1 MPHDVD
7 LIILLAVGFGL
18 ALIFGYLAVRLRLP
32 PLIGYLIAGIIIS
45 PNTPGIVADIHLANQ
60 LAELGVMFLMFG
72 VGMHFS
78 LNDLLQVRRIALP
91 GAILQIAVA
100 TLLGI
105 GVSMIWGWSF
115 GSALV
120 FGLSLSCASTVV
132 LLKAL
137 GDRGLLNSVNGKI
150 AVGWLLVEDLVMVLV
165 LVLLPATAALLGGEA
180 LAGGADDNIWLT
192 LGITLLK
199 VVGFIAFMLIIGKR
213 LVPMIM
219 QFVARL
225 GSRELFTLTVVAAAV
240 SIAFGAYKIF
250 GVSMALGAFFAGMV
264 VKESDFS
271 HRAEEETLPLREIFA
286 ILFFVAVGMLF
297 DPRILV
303 EQPVHV
309 LAVVA
314 IIMVGKTIAAMALV
328 LFFRYPINTA
338 LTVGASLAQIGEF
351 SFILATLGVS
361 LKLLSLEGQNLIL
374 AGALISITLNSFVFS
389 AIEPVQRWIRERSH
403 LARLLERS
411 GDPLAMLPDE
421 VSQDYLRD
429 QVVIVGHGEVGRR
442 ITKQLMAE
450 DIKVVI
456 AEENREIVENLREK
470 GIAAVS
476 GMATDPG
483 VLIQAHIQHARLLV
497 LSPMDILDIHKIV
510 DIAKTL
516 NPEIQVLVC
525 AESKEEAEVIR
536 RDQIGEVYFAKEEM
550 AKNMSNHILNQ
561 IQIAH
566 HQAPTKEQTLDTKK
580 RTVQCVFSYST

>member
-7 LIILLAVGFGL
+7 LIVLLAVGFGV
-18 ALIFGYLAVRLRLP
+18 ALFFGYLAARLRLP

-45 PNTPGIVADIHLANQ
+45 PNTPGIEADMHLANQ

-78 LNDLLQVRRIALP
+78 LNDLLLVRRIAVP

-100 TLLGI
+100 TLLGV
-105 GVSMIWGWSF
+105 GVSMLWGWSF
-115 GSALV
+115 GSALI

-137 GDRGLLNSVNGKI
+137 GDRGLLDSVNGKI

-165 LVLLPATAALLGGEA
+165 LVLLPATAVLLGGKAPE
-180 LAGGADDNIWLT
+180 GANGNIWLT
-192 LGITLLK
+192 LGLTLLK
-199 VVGFIAFMLIIGKR
+199 VVGFIAFMLIVGKR
-213 LVPMIM
+213 VVPIIM

-240 SIAFGAYKIF
+240 SIAYGSYAIF

-271 HRAEEETLPLREIFA
+271 HRAEEETLPLREIFS
-286 ILFFVAVGMLF
+286 ILFFVSVGMLF
-297 DPRILV
+297 DPSILV
-303 EQPVHV
+303 ERPLHI
-309 LAVVA
+309 LAVIA

-361 LKLLSLEGQNLIL
+361 LGLLTLEAQNLIL
-374 AGALISITLNSFVFS
+374 AGALFSITLNSFIFS

-421 VSQDYLRD
+421 VDQAYLRD
-429 QVVIVGHGEVGRR
+429 QVVIVGYGGVGRR
-442 ITKQLMAE
+442 ITENLINE
-450 DIKVVI
+450 NIKVVI
-456 AEENREIVENLREK
+456 AEENREIVEKLRNSN
-470 GIAAVS
+470 IAAVS
-476 GMATDPG
+476 GVATEPS
-483 VLIQAHIQHARLLV
+483 VLIQAHIMHARLLV
-497 LSPMDILDIHKIV
+497 ISPMDILDIHRIV
-510 DIAKTL
+510 AIAKQL
-516 NPEIQVLVC
+516 NPQIQVLIC
-525 AESKEEAEVIR
+525 AESKEEAAIIR
-536 RDQIGEVYFAKEEM
+536 DENIGEVFYAKEEM
-550 AKNMSNHILNQ
+550 AKNMSHHIVNQ
-561 IQIAH
+561 IELAH
-566 HQAPTKEQTLDTKK
+566 Q
-580 RTVQCVFSYST
+580 STIH

>member
-18 ALIFGYLAVRLRLP
+18 ALIFGYIAARLRFP

-45 PNTPGIVADIHLANQ
+45 PNTPGIVGDIHLANQ

-78 LNDLLQVRRIALP
+78 LNDLVQVRRIAVP
-91 GAILQIAVA
+91 GAILQITVA
-100 TLLGI
+100 TLLGM
-105 GVSMIWGWSF
+105 GVSMMWDWSF
-115 GSALV
+115 GSALI

-165 LVLLPATAALLGGEA
+165 LVLLPATAVLLGGTPIAGSDPEA
-180 LAGGADDNIWLT
+180 NIWLT
-192 LGITLLK
+192 LVMTLLK
-199 VVGFIAFMLIIGKR
+199 VIGFIAFMLIIGKR
-213 LVPMIM
+213 LVPFIM
-219 QFVARL
+219 HMVARL

-271 HRAEEETLPLREIFA
+271 HRAEEETLPLREIFS
-286 ILFFVAVGMLF
+286 ILFFVSVGMLF
-297 DPRILV
+297 DPLILIQ
-303 EQPVHV
+303 QPLHV
-309 LAVVA
+309 LAVVG
-314 IIMVGKTIAAMALV
+314 IILIGKTSAAMALV

-361 LKLLSLEGQNLIL
+361 LQLLSIEGQNLIL
-374 AGALISITLNSFVFS
+374 AGALISITLNSFIFAAV
-389 AIEPVQRWIRERSH
+389 EPIQQWIRDRSH

-429 QVVIVGHGEVGRR
+429 QVVIVGHGEVGRH
-442 ITKQLMAE
+442 ITQTLMQQG
-450 DIKVVI
+450 IKVVI
-456 AEENREIVENLREK
+456 AEENREIVEDLRAK

-476 GMATDPG
+476 GHATEAG

-497 LSPMDILDIHKIV
+497 LSPMDLLDIHKIV

-516 NPEIQVLVC
+516 NPQIQVLVC
-525 AESKEEAEVIR
+525 AESNEQAERIR
-536 RDQIGEVYFAKEEM
+536 SDHLGEVYFAKTEM

-566 HQAPTKEQTLDTKK
+566 QHTPTH
-580 RTVQCVFSYST
+580 

>member
-7 LIILLAVGFGL
+7 LIILLAVGFGM
-18 ALIFGYLAVRLRLP
+18 ALIFGYIAARLRLP

-45 PNTPGIVADIHLANQ
+45 PNTPGIVGDIHLANQ

-105 GVSMIWGWSF
+105 GVSMYWGWSF
-115 GSALV
+115 GSALI

-137 GDRGLLNSVNGKI
+137 GDRGLLDSVNGKI
-150 AVGWLLVEDLVMVLV
+150 AVGWLLVEDLVMVLA
-165 LVLLPATAALLGGEA
+165 LVLLPATAVLLGGHA
-180 LAGGADDNIWLT
+180 LPGTDTSQSIWLT
-192 LGITLLK
+192 IGITLLK
-199 VVGFIAFMLIIGKR
+199 VTGFIAFMLIIGKR

-240 SIAFGAYKIF
+240 SIAYGSYAVF

-271 HRAEEETLPLREIFA
+271 HRAEEETLPLREIFS
-286 ILFFVAVGMLF
+286 ILFFVSVGMLF
-297 DPRILV
+297 DPSILIEEPLRIL
-303 EQPVHV
+303 
-309 LAVVA
+309 AVIA
-314 IIMVGKTIAAMALV
+314 IIMVGKTLAAIALV

-351 SFILATLGVS
+351 SFILATLG
-361 LKLLSLEGQNLIL
+361 LSLGLLTPDAQNLIL
-374 AGALISITLNSFVFS
+374 AGALFSITLNSFVFS

-411 GDPLAMLPDE
+411 ADPLAMLPDE
-421 VSQDYLRD
+421 VDQAYLRD
-429 QVVIVGHGEVGRR
+429 QVVIIGYGGVGRR
-442 ITKQLMAE
+442 ISENLIQQN
-450 DIKVVI
+450 IKVVI
-456 AEENREIVENLREK
+456 AEENREIVEKLRSQ

-476 GMATDPG
+476 GEATEPN

-497 LSPMDILDIHKIV
+497 ISPMDILDIHRIV
-510 DIAKTL
+510 DISKQL
-516 NPEIQVLVC
+516 NPEIQVLIC
-525 AESKEEAEVIR
+525 AESKEEAAVIR
-536 RDQIGEVYFAKEEM
+536 QENLGEVFYAKEEM
-550 AKNMSNHILNQ
+550 AKNMSHHILNQ
-561 IQIAH
+561 IELAH
-566 HQAPTKEQTLDTKK
+566 QPPAH
-580 RTVQCVFSYST
+580 

>member
-7 LIILLAVGFGL
+7 LIILLAVGFGM
-18 ALIFGYLAVRLRLP
+18 ALIFGYIAARLRLP
-32 PLIGYLIAGIIIS
+32 PLIGYLVAGIIIS
-45 PNTPGIVADIHLANQ
+45 PNTPGVVGDIQLANQ

-78 LNDLLQVRRIALP
+78 LKDLLQVRRIALP

-105 GVSMIWGWSF
+105 AVSMFWGWSF
-115 GSALV
+115 GSALI

-137 GDRGLLNSVNGKI
+137 GDRGLLDSVNGKI
-150 AVGWLLVEDLVMVLV
+150 AVGWLLVEDLVMVLA
-165 LVLLPATAALLGGEA
+165 LVLLPATAVLLGGQA
-180 LAGGADDNIWLT
+180 LPGTDTSQSIWMT
-192 LGITLLK
+192 IGITLLK
-199 VVGFIAFMLIIGKR
+199 VTGFIAFMLIIGKR

-240 SIAFGAYKIF
+240 SIAYGSYAVF

-271 HRAEEETLPLREIFA
+271 HRAEEETLPLREIFS
-286 ILFFVAVGMLF
+286 ILFFVSVGMLF
-297 DPRILV
+297 DPSILV
-303 EQPVHV
+303 EEPLRI

-314 IIMVGKTIAAMALV
+314 IIMVGKTLAAMALV

-351 SFILATLGVS
+351 SFILATLG
-361 LKLLSLEGQNLIL
+361 LSLGLLTPDAQNLIL
-374 AGALISITLNSFVFS
+374 AGALFSITLNSFVFS
-389 AIEPVQRWIRERSH
+389 AIEPVQCWIRERSH
-403 LARLLERS
+403 LARMLERS

-421 VSQDYLRD
+421 VDQAYLRD
-429 QVVIVGHGEVGRR
+429 QVVIIGYGGVGRR
-442 ITKQLMAE
+442 ISENLMQQN
-450 DIKVVI
+450 IKVVI
-456 AEENREIVENLREK
+456 AEENREIVEKLRSQ

-476 GMATDPG
+476 GEATEPN

-497 LSPMDILDIHKIV
+497 ISPMDILDIHRIV
-510 DIAKTL
+510 DISKQL
-516 NPEIQVLVC
+516 NPEIQVLIC
-525 AESKEEAEVIR
+525 AESKEEAVVIR
-536 RDQIGEVYFAKEEM
+536 EENIGEVFYAKEEM
-550 AKNMSNHILNQ
+550 AKNMSHHILSQ
-561 IQIAH
+561 IELAH
-566 HQAPTKEQTLDTKK
+566 QSEAH
-580 RTVQCVFSYST
+580 

>member
-18 ALIFGYLAVRLRLP
+18 ALVFGYLAARARLP

-45 PNTPGIVADIHLANQ
+45 PNTPGVVGDIQLANQ

-78 LNDLLQVRRIALP
+78 LSDLMQVRRIALP

-105 GVSMIWGWSF
+105 GVSMMWGWSF

-150 AVGWLLVEDLVMVLV
+150 AVGWLLVEDLVMVLA
-165 LVLLPATAALLGGEA
+165 LVLLPATAVLLGGVPI
-180 LAGGADDNIWLT
+180 AGSDTDANIWMT
-192 LGITLLK
+192 LALTLLK
-199 VVGFIAFMLIIGKR
+199 VAGFIAFMLIIGKR
-213 LVPMIM
+213 LVPFIM
-219 QFVARL
+219 QIVARL

-240 SIAFGAYKIF
+240 SIAFGAYKVF

-271 HRAEEETLPLREIFA
+271 HRAEEETLPLREIFS
-286 ILFFVAVGMLF
+286 ILFFVSVGMLF
-297 DPRILV
+297 DPRILFD
-303 EQPVHV
+303 QPMHV
-309 LAVVA
+309 LAVVG

-361 LKLLSLEGQNLIL
+361 LQLLSLEGQNLIL
-374 AGALISITLNSFVFS
+374 AGALISITLNSFIFS
-389 AIEPVQRWIRERSH
+389 AIEPVQNWIRERSR

-411 GDPLAMLPDE
+411 GDPLAMLPDD

-442 ITKQLMAE
+442 ITRTLMAQ

-456 AEENREIVENLREK
+456 AEENRDIVESLRAK

-476 GMATDPG
+476 GHAREPS

-516 NPEIQVLVC
+516 NPQIQVLVC

-536 RDQIGEVYFAKEEM
+536 RDGIGEVYFAKEEM
-550 AKNMSNHILNQ
+550 AKNMTNHILNQ

-566 HQAPTKEQTLDTKK
+566 HKEPTH
-580 RTVQCVFSYST
+580 

>member
-1 MPHDVD
+1 M
-7 LIILLAVGFGL
+7 
-18 ALIFGYLAVRLRLP
+18 RLP

-45 PNTPGIVADIHLANQ
+45 PNTPGIEADIHLANQ

-78 LNDLLQVRRIALP
+78 LNDLLLVRRIAVP

-100 TLLGI
+100 TLLGV
-105 GVSMIWGWSF
+105 GVSMLWGWSF

-137 GDRGLLNSVNGKI
+137 GDRGLLDSVNGKI

-165 LVLLPATAALLGGEA
+165 LVLLPATAVLLGGKAPE
-180 LAGGADDNIWLT
+180 GADGNIWLT
-192 LGITLLK
+192 LGLTLLK
-199 VVGFIAFMLIIGKR
+199 VIGFIAFMLIVGKR
-213 LVPMIM
+213 VVPIIM

-240 SIAFGAYKIF
+240 SIAYGSYAIF

-271 HRAEEETLPLREIFA
+271 HRAEEETLPLREIFS
-286 ILFFVAVGMLF
+286 ILFFVSVGMLF
-297 DPRILV
+297 DPHILV
-303 EQPVHV
+303 ERPLHI
-309 LAVVA
+309 LAVIA
-314 IIMVGKTIAAMALV
+314 IIMIGKTLAAMALV

-361 LKLLSLEGQNLIL
+361 LGLLSLEAQNLIL
-374 AGALISITLNSFVFS
+374 AGALFSITLNSFIFS

-421 VSQDYLRD
+421 VDQAYLRD
-429 QVVIVGHGEVGRR
+429 QVVIVGYGGVGRR
-442 ITKQLMAE
+442 ITENLINE
-450 DIKVVI
+450 NIKVVI
-456 AEENREIVENLREK
+456 AEENREIVEKLRQSN
-470 GIAAVS
+470 IAAVS
-476 GMATDPG
+476 GVATEPG
-483 VLIQAHIQHARLLV
+483 VLIQAHIMHARLLV
-497 LSPMDILDIHKIV
+497 ISPMDILDIHRIV
-510 DIAKTL
+510 AIAKQL
-516 NPEIQVLVC
+516 NPQIQVLIC
-525 AESKEEAEVIR
+525 AESKEEAAVIR
-536 RDQIGEVYFAKEEM
+536 DENIGEVFYAKEEM
-550 AKNMSNHILNQ
+550 AKNMSHHILNQ
-561 IQIAH
+561 IELAH
-566 HQAPTKEQTLDTKK
+566 Q
-580 RTVQCVFSYST
+580 STIH

>member
-18 ALIFGYLAVRLRLP
+18 ALAFGYIAARLRLP
-32 PLIGYLIAGIIIS
+32 PLIGYLIAGILIS
-45 PNTPGIVADIHLANQ
+45 PNTPGVVGDIQLANQ

-78 LNDLLQVRRIALP
+78 LNDLMQVRRIALP

-100 TLLGI
+100 TLLGV
-105 GVSMIWGWSF
+105 GVSMLWGWSF

-137 GDRGLLNSVNGKI
+137 GDRGLLESINGKI
-150 AVGWLLVEDLVMVLV
+150 AVGWLLVEDLVMVLA
-165 LVLLPATAALLGGEA
+165 LVLLPATAVLLGGQA
-180 LAGGADDNIWLT
+180 LEGSSDGNIWLT

-199 VVGFIAFMLIIGKR
+199 VAGFIAFMLIVGKR
-213 LVPMIM
+213 LIPMIM
-219 QFVARL
+219 QVVARL

-240 SIAFGAYKIF
+240 SIAFGAYKVF

-271 HRAEEETLPLREIFA
+271 HRAEEETLPLREIFS
-286 ILFFVAVGMLF
+286 ILFFVSVGMLF
-297 DPRILV
+297 DPRIMI
-303 EQPVHV
+303 EQPLHV

-314 IIMVGKTIAAMALV
+314 IIMIGKTIAAMALV

-351 SFILATLGVS
+351 SFILAALGVS
-361 LKLLSLEGQNLIL
+361 LNLLSLEGQNLIL
-374 AGALISITLNSFVFS
+374 AGALISITLNSFIFA
-389 AIEPVQRWIRERSH
+389 AIEPVQKWIRERSN

-442 ITKQLMAE
+442 ITTSLME
-450 DIKVVI
+450 QNIKVVI
-456 AEENREIVENLREK
+456 AEENREIVEKLRVK

-476 GMATDPG
+476 GVATEPG
-483 VLIQAHIQHARLLV
+483 VLVQAHIQHARLLV
-497 LSPMDILDIHKIV
+497 ISPMDILDIHKIV

-536 RDQIGEVYFAKEEM
+536 RDNVGAVYYAKEEM
-550 AKNMSNHILNQ
+550 AKNMSRHILHQ
-561 IQIAH
+561 IQMAH
-566 HQAPTKEQTLDTKK
+566 QNPSHH
-580 RTVQCVFSYST
+580 

>member
-7 LIILLAVGFGL
+7 LIILLAVGFGI
-18 ALIFGYLAVRLRLP
+18 ALIFGYIAARLRLP
-32 PLIGYLIAGIIIS
+32 PLIGYLVAGIIIS
-45 PNTPGIVADIHLANQ
+45 PNTPGIVADIALANQ

-78 LNDLLQVRRIALP
+78 LNDLMQVRRIALP
-91 GAILQIAVA
+91 GAILQITVA
-100 TLLGI
+100 TLLGMA
-105 GVSMIWGWSF
+105 VSHFWGWSF

-137 GDRGLLNSVNGKI
+137 GDKGLLNSVNGKI

-165 LVLLPATAALLGGEA
+165 LVLLPATAVLLGGHA
-180 LAGGADDNIWLT
+180 LEGHGSHENIWLT

-199 VVGFIAFMLIIGKR
+199 VAGFIAFMLIIGKR
-213 LVPMIM
+213 LVPLIM
-219 QFVARL
+219 QYVARL

-240 SIAFGAYKIF
+240 SIAYGSYAVF

-271 HRAEEETLPLREIFA
+271 HRAEEETLPLREIFS
-286 ILFFVAVGMLF
+286 ILFFVSVGMLF
-297 DPRILV
+297 DPRILI
-303 EQPVHV
+303 EQPLHII
-309 LAVVA
+309 AVIA
-314 IIMVGKTIAAMALV
+314 IIMIGKTLAAMALV
-328 LFFRYPINTA
+328 LFFRYPLNTA

-361 LKLLSLEGQNLIL
+361 LGLLSLDGQNLIL
-374 AGALISITLNSFVFS
+374 AGALFSITLNSFLFS
-389 AIEPVQRWIRERSH
+389 AIEPVQNWIRERSH

-429 QVVIVGHGEVGRR
+429 QVVMIGYGEVGRR
-442 ITKQLMAE
+442 VTKTLM
-450 DIKVVI
+450 DDGIKVVI
-456 AEENREIVENLREK
+456 AEENREKVEALREK

-476 GMATDPG
+476 GRATEPG

-497 LSPMDILDIHKIV
+497 ISPMDILDIHKIV
-510 DIAKTL
+510 DTSKLL
-516 NPEIQVLVC
+516 NPKIQVLVC

-536 RDQIGEVYFAKEEM
+536 RENIGDVYYAKEEM
-550 AKNMSNHILNQ
+550 AKNMSNYILNQ

-566 HQAPTKEQTLDTKK
+566 HHEPTH
-580 RTVQCVFSYST
+580 

>member
-7 LIILLAVGFGL
+7 LIILLAVGFGM
-18 ALIFGYLAVRLRLP
+18 ALIFGYIAARLRLP
-32 PLIGYLIAGIIIS
+32 PLIGYLVAGIIIS
-45 PNTPGIVADIHLANQ
+45 PNTPGVVGDIQLANQ

-78 LNDLLQVRRIALP
+78 LKDLLQVRRIALP

-100 TLLGI
+100 TLLGV
-105 GVSMIWGWSF
+105 GVSMYWGWSF
-115 GSALV
+115 GSALI

-137 GDRGLLNSVNGKI
+137 GDRGLLDSVNGKI
-150 AVGWLLVEDLVMVLV
+150 AVGWLLVEDLVMVLA
-165 LVLLPATAALLGGEA
+165 LVLLPATAVLLGGQA
-180 LAGGADDNIWLT
+180 LPGTDSSQSIWIT
-192 LGITLLK
+192 IGITLLK
-199 VVGFIAFMLIIGKR
+199 VTGFIAFMLIIGKR

-240 SIAFGAYKIF
+240 SIAYGSYAVF

-271 HRAEEETLPLREIFA
+271 HRAEEETLPLREIFS
-286 ILFFVAVGMLF
+286 ILFFVSVGMLF
-297 DPRILV
+297 DPSILV
-303 EQPVHV
+303 EAPLKI

-314 IIMVGKTIAAMALV
+314 IIMVGKTLAAMALV

-351 SFILATLGVS
+351 SFILATLG
-361 LKLLSLEGQNLIL
+361 LSLGLLTPDAQNLIL
-374 AGALISITLNSFVFS
+374 AGALFSITLNSFVFS

-421 VSQDYLRD
+421 VDQAYLRD
-429 QVVIVGHGEVGRR
+429 QVVIIGYGGVGRR
-442 ITKQLMAE
+442 ISENLMQQN
-450 DIKVVI
+450 IKVVI
-456 AEENREIVENLREK
+456 AEENREIVEKLRTQ

-476 GMATDPG
+476 GEATEPN

-497 LSPMDILDIHKIV
+497 ISPMDILDIHRIV
-510 DIAKTL
+510 DISKQL
-516 NPEIQVLVC
+516 NPEIQVLIC
-525 AESKEEAEVIR
+525 AESKEEAVVIR
-536 RDQIGEVYFAKEEM
+536 EENIGEVFYAKEEM
-550 AKNMSNHILNQ
+550 AKNMSHHILSQ
-561 IQIAH
+561 IELAH
-566 HQAPTKEQTLDTKK
+566 QSEAH
-580 RTVQCVFSYST
+580 

>member
-1 MPHDVD
+1 MPHDVE
-7 LIILLAVGFGL
+7 LIILLAVGFGF
-18 ALIFGYLAVRLRLP
+18 ALIFGYIAARLRLP

-45 PNTPGIVADIHLANQ
+45 PNTPGVVGDIHLANQ

-78 LNDLLQVRRIALP
+78 LSDLMQVRRIALP
-91 GAILQIAVA
+91 GAVLQIAVA
-100 TLLGI
+100 TLLGMGI
-105 GVSMIWGWSF
+105 SMLWGWSM

-137 GDRGLLNSVNGKI
+137 GDRGLLNSINGKI

-165 LVLLPATAALLGGEA
+165 LVLLPATAVLLGGQPLTESS
-180 LAGGADDNIWLT
+180 ADENIWLT

-199 VVGFIAFMLIIGKR
+199 VAGFIAFMLIIGKR

-219 QFVARL
+219 QVVARL

-240 SIAFGAYKIF
+240 SIAFGAYKVF

-271 HRAEEETLPLREIFA
+271 HRAEEETLPLREIFS
-286 ILFFVAVGMLF
+286 ILFFVSVGMLF
-297 DPRILV
+297 DPRILI
-303 EQPVHV
+303 EQPLHV
-309 LAVVA
+309 LAVVG
-314 IIMVGKTIAAMALV
+314 IIMIGKTIAAMALV

-361 LKLLSLEGQNLIL
+361 LNLLSMEGQNLIL
-374 AGALISITLNSFVFS
+374 AGALISITLNSFIFS
-389 AIEPVQRWIRERSH
+389 AIEPMQRLIRERSN

-411 GDPLAMLPDE
+411 SDPLAMLPDE

-429 QVVIVGHGEVGRR
+429 QVVLIGHGEVGRR
-442 ITKQLMAE
+442 ITRELMNE
-450 DIKVVI
+450 NIKVVI

-476 GMATDPG
+476 GVATEPG

-497 LSPMDILDIHKIV
+497 ISPMDILDIHKIV
-510 DIAKTL
+510 DIAKML
-516 NPEIQVLVC
+516 NPSIQVLVC

-536 RDQIGEVYFAKEEM
+536 RDNIGEVYYAKEEM

-566 HQAPTKEQTLDTKK
+566 HQTPTH
-580 RTVQCVFSYST
+580 

>member
-1 MPHDVD
+1 VPHDVD

-180 LAGGADDNIWLT
+180 LAGSADDNIWLT

-309 LAVVA
+309 LAVIA

-389 AIEPVQRWIRERSH
+389 VIEPVQRWIRERSH

-566 HQAPTKEQTLDTKK
+566 HQAPTH
-580 RTVQCVFSYST
+580 

>member
-18 ALIFGYLAVRLRLP
+18 ALIFGYIAARIRLP
-32 PLIGYLIAGIIIS
+32 PLIGYLVAGIIIS
-45 PNTPGIVADIHLANQ
+45 PNTPGVVGDIHLANQ

-78 LNDLLQVRRIALP
+78 LNDLMQVRRIALP
-91 GAILQIAVA
+91 GAVLQIAVA

-165 LVLLPATAALLGGEA
+165 LVLLPATAVLLGGTPV
-180 LAGGADDNIWLT
+180 AGSSTDANIWMT
-192 LGITLLK
+192 LAITLLK
-199 VVGFIAFMLIIGKR
+199 VAGFIAFMLIIGKR
-213 LVPMIM
+213 LVPFIM
-219 QFVARL
+219 QIVARL

-240 SIAFGAYKIF
+240 SIAFGAYKVF

-271 HRAEEETLPLREIFA
+271 HRAEEETLPLREIFS
-286 ILFFVAVGMLF
+286 ILFFVSVGMLF
-297 DPRILV
+297 DPRILI
-303 EQPVHV
+303 EQPFHV
-309 LAVVA
+309 LAVVG
-314 IIMVGKTIAAMALV
+314 IIMIGKTIAAMALV

-351 SFILATLGVS
+351 SFILATLGLS
-361 LKLLSLEGQNLIL
+361 LNLLSIEGQNLIL

-389 AIEPVQRWIRERSH
+389 AIEPVQNWIRERSH

-411 GDPLAMLPDE
+411 GDPLSMLPDE
-421 VSQDYLRD
+421 VSQEYLRD

-442 ITKQLMAE
+442 ITKTLMAQ

-456 AEENREIVENLREK
+456 AEENREIVESLREK

-476 GMATDPG
+476 GHATEPS

-516 NPEIQVLVC
+516 NPQIQVLVC

-536 RDQIGEVYFAKEEM
+536 RDGIGEVYFAKEEM
-550 AKNMSNHILNQ
+550 AKNMTNHILHQ

-566 HQAPTKEQTLDTKK
+566 QQEPTH
-580 RTVQCVFSYST
+580 

>member
-1 MPHDVD
+1 MPHDVE

-18 ALIFGYLAVRLRLP
+18 ALLFGYIAARLRLP
-32 PLIGYLIAGIIIS
+32 PLIGYLVAGILIS
-45 PNTPGIVADIHLANQ
+45 PNTPGVVGDIHLANQ

-78 LNDLLQVRRIALP
+78 LNDLMQVKRIALP
-91 GAILQIAVA
+91 GAILQITVA

-105 GVSMIWGWSF
+105 GVSMMWGWSF

-137 GDRGLLNSVNGKI
+137 GDRGLLDSVNGKI

-165 LVLLPATAALLGGEA
+165 LVLLPATAVLLGGQA
-180 LAGGADDNIWLT
+180 LAGSAADENIWLT

-199 VVGFIAFMLIIGKR
+199 VTGFIAFMLIVGKR
-213 LVPMIM
+213 LVPWIM
-219 QFVARL
+219 QVVARL

-240 SIAFGAYKIF
+240 SIAFGAYKVF

-271 HRAEEETLPLREIFA
+271 HRAEEETLPLREIFS
-286 ILFFVAVGMLF
+286 ILFFVSVGMLF
-297 DPRILV
+297 DPRILL
-303 EQPVHV
+303 EEPLHV
-309 LAVVA
+309 LAVVG
-314 IIMVGKTIAAMALV
+314 IIMIGKTIAAMALV

-361 LKLLSLEGQNLIL
+361 LQLLSLEGQNLIL
-374 AGALISITLNSFVFS
+374 AGALISITLNTFLFS

-429 QVVIVGHGEVGRR
+429 QVVIIGHGEVGRR
-442 ITKQLMAE
+442 ITKNLMAE
-450 DIKVVI
+450 NIKVVI

-476 GMATDPG
+476 GVATEPG

-497 LSPMDILDIHKIV
+497 ISPMDIIDIHKIV
-510 DIAKTL
+510 DIATAL
-516 NPEIQVLVC
+516 NPQIQVLIC
-525 AESKEEAEVIR
+525 AESKEEAEVVR
-536 RDQIGEVYFAKEEM
+536 RDNIGEVYFAKEEM

-561 IQIAH
+561 IEIAH
-566 HQAPTKEQTLDTKK
+566 HQPP
-580 RTVQCVFSYST
+580 SH

>member
-7 LIILLAVGFGL
+7 LIILLAVGFGM
-18 ALIFGYLAVRLRLP
+18 ALIFGYIAARLRLP

-45 PNTPGIVADIHLANQ
+45 PNTPGIVGDIHLANQ

-105 GVSMIWGWSF
+105 GVSMYWGWSF
-115 GSALV
+115 GSALI

-137 GDRGLLNSVNGKI
+137 GDRGLLDSVNGKI
-150 AVGWLLVEDLVMVLV
+150 AVGWLLVEDLVMVLA
-165 LVLLPATAALLGGEA
+165 LVLLPATAVLMGGHALPGT
-180 LAGGADDNIWLT
+180 DTSQSIWLT
-192 LGITLLK
+192 IGITLLK
-199 VVGFIAFMLIIGKR
+199 VTGFIAFMLIIGKR

-240 SIAFGAYKIF
+240 SIAYGSYAVF

-271 HRAEEETLPLREIFA
+271 HRAEEETLPLREIFS
-286 ILFFVAVGMLF
+286 ILFFVSVGMLF
-297 DPRILV
+297 DPSILIEEPLRIL
-303 EQPVHV
+303 
-309 LAVVA
+309 AVIA
-314 IIMVGKTIAAMALV
+314 IIMVGKTLAAIALV

-351 SFILATLGVS
+351 SFILATLG
-361 LKLLSLEGQNLIL
+361 LSLGLLTPDAQNLIL
-374 AGALISITLNSFVFS
+374 AGALFSITLNSFVFS

-411 GDPLAMLPDE
+411 ADPLAMLPDE
-421 VSQDYLRD
+421 VDQAYLRD
-429 QVVIVGHGEVGRR
+429 QVVIIGYGGVGRR
-442 ITKQLMAE
+442 ISENLIQQN
-450 DIKVVI
+450 IKVVI
-456 AEENREIVENLREK
+456 AEENREIVEKLRSQ

-476 GMATDPG
+476 GEATEPN

-497 LSPMDILDIHKIV
+497 ISPMDILDIHRIV
-510 DIAKTL
+510 DISKQL
-516 NPEIQVLVC
+516 NPEIQVLIC
-525 AESKEEAEVIR
+525 AESKEEAAVIR
-536 RDQIGEVYFAKEEM
+536 QENLGEVFYAKEEM
-550 AKNMSNHILNQ
+550 AKNMSHHILNQ
-561 IQIAH
+561 IELAH
-566 HQAPTKEQTLDTKK
+566 QYPAH
-580 RTVQCVFSYST
+580 

>member
-7 LIILLAVGFGL
+7 LIILLAVGFGI
-18 ALIFGYLAVRLRLP
+18 ALIFGYIAARLRLP
-32 PLIGYLIAGIIIS
+32 PLIGYLVAGIIIS

-105 GVSMIWGWSF
+105 GVSMFWGWSF
-115 GSALV
+115 GSALI

-137 GDRGLLNSVNGKI
+137 GDRGLLDSVNGKI

-165 LVLLPATAALLGGEA
+165 LVLLPATAVLLGGHP
-180 LAGGADDNIWLT
+180 LAGADPSQNIWITIGL
-192 LGITLLK
+192 TLLK
-199 VVGFIAFMLIIGKR
+199 VTGFIAFMLIIGKR
-213 LVPMIM
+213 LIPMIM
-219 QFVARL
+219 QRVARL
-225 GSRELFTLTVVAAAV
+225 GSRELFTLTVVASAV
-240 SIAFGAYKIF
+240 SVAYGSYAVF

-271 HRAEEETLPLREIFA
+271 HRAEEETLSLREIFA
-286 ILFFVAVGMLF
+286 ILFFVSVGMLF
-297 DPRILV
+297 DPKILI
-303 EQPVHV
+303 EQPLHI

-314 IIMVGKTIAAMALV
+314 IIMIGKTLAAMALV

-351 SFILATLGVS
+351 SFILATLG
-361 LKLLSLEGQNLIL
+361 LSLGLLTLDAQNLIL
-374 AGALISITLNSFVFS
+374 AGALFSITLNSFVFS
-389 AIEPVQRWIRERSH
+389 AIEPAQRWIRERSH

-421 VSQDYLRD
+421 VDQAYLHD
-429 QVVIVGHGEVGRR
+429 QVVIIGYGGVGRR
-442 ITKQLMAE
+442 ISENLMQQN
-450 DIKVVI
+450 IKVVI
-456 AEENREIVENLREK
+456 AEENREIVEKLRAQ
-470 GIAAVS
+470 GMAAVS
-476 GMATDPG
+476 GEATEPY

-497 LSPMDILDIHKIV
+497 ISPMDILDIHRIV
-510 DIAKTL
+510 DIAKQL
-516 NPEIQVLVC
+516 NPEIQVLIC
-525 AESKEEAEVIR
+525 AESKEEAAVIR
-536 RDQIGEVYFAKEEM
+536 DENIGEVFYAKEEM
-550 AKNMSNHILNQ
+550 AKNMSHHILNQ
-561 IQIAH
+561 IELAH
-566 HQAPTKEQTLDTKK
+566 QSTLH
-580 RTVQCVFSYST
+580 

>member
-7 LIILLAVGFGL
+7 LIVLLAVGFGV
-18 ALIFGYLAVRLRLP
+18 ALFFGYIAARLRLP

-45 PNTPGIVADIHLANQ
+45 PNTPGIEADIHLANQ

-78 LNDLLQVRRIALP
+78 LNDLLLVRRIAVP

-100 TLLGI
+100 TLLGV
-105 GVSMIWGWSF
+105 GVSMLWGWSF

-137 GDRGLLNSVNGKI
+137 GDRGLLDSVNGKI

-165 LVLLPATAALLGGEA
+165 LVLLPATAVLLGGKA
-180 LAGGADDNIWLT
+180 PQGADGNIWLT
-192 LGITLLK
+192 LGLTLLK
-199 VVGFIAFMLIIGKR
+199 VVGFIAFMLIVGKR
-213 LVPMIM
+213 VVPIIM

-240 SIAFGAYKIF
+240 SIAYGSYAIF

-271 HRAEEETLPLREIFA
+271 HRAEEETLPLREIFS
-286 ILFFVAVGMLF
+286 ILFFVSVGMLF
-297 DPRILV
+297 DPHILV
-303 EQPVHV
+303 ERPLHI
-309 LAVVA
+309 LAVIA
-314 IIMVGKTIAAMALV
+314 IIMVGKTVAAMALV
-328 LFFRYPINTA
+328 LFFRYPLNTA

-361 LKLLSLEGQNLIL
+361 LGLLTLEAQNLIL
-374 AGALISITLNSFVFS
+374 AGALFSITLNSFIFS

-421 VSQDYLRD
+421 VDQAYLRD
-429 QVVIVGHGEVGRR
+429 QVVIVGYGGVGRR
-442 ITKQLMAE
+442 ITENLINE
-450 DIKVVI
+450 NIKVVI
-456 AEENREIVENLREK
+456 AEENREIVEKLRQSN
-470 GIAAVS
+470 IAAVS
-476 GMATDPG
+476 GVATEPG
-483 VLIQAHIQHARLLV
+483 VLIQAHIMHARLLV
-497 LSPMDILDIHKIV
+497 ISPMDILDIHRIV
-510 DIAKTL
+510 AIAKQL
-516 NPEIQVLVC
+516 NPQIQVLIC
-525 AESKEEAEVIR
+525 AESKEEAAVIR
-536 RDQIGEVYFAKEEM
+536 DENIGEVFYAKEEM
-550 AKNMSNHILNQ
+550 AKNMSHHILNQ
-561 IQIAH
+561 IELAH
-566 HQAPTKEQTLDTKK
+566 Q
-580 RTVQCVFSYST
+580 STIH

>member
-1 MPHDVD
+1 MPHDVE

-18 ALIFGYLAVRLRLP
+18 ALAFGYIAARLRLP
-32 PLIGYLIAGIIIS
+32 PLIGYLIAGILIS
-45 PNTPGIVADIHLANQ
+45 PNTPGVVGDIQLANQ

-78 LNDLLQVRRIALP
+78 LNDLMQVRRIALP

-100 TLLGI
+100 TLLGV
-105 GVSMIWGWSF
+105 GVSMLWGWSF

-137 GDRGLLNSVNGKI
+137 GDRGLLESINGKI
-150 AVGWLLVEDLVMVLV
+150 AVGWLLVEDLVMVLA
-165 LVLLPATAALLGGEA
+165 LVLLPATAVLLGGQA
-180 LAGGADDNIWLT
+180 LEGSSDGNIWLT

-199 VVGFIAFMLIIGKR
+199 VAGFIAFMLIVGKR
-213 LVPMIM
+213 LIPMIM
-219 QFVARL
+219 QVVARL

-240 SIAFGAYKIF
+240 SIAFGAYKVF

-271 HRAEEETLPLREIFA
+271 HRAEEETLPLREIFS
-286 ILFFVAVGMLF
+286 ILFFVSVGMLF
-297 DPRILV
+297 DPRIMI
-303 EQPVHV
+303 EQPLHV

-314 IIMVGKTIAAMALV
+314 IIMIGKTIAAMALV

-351 SFILATLGVS
+351 SFILAALGVS
-361 LKLLSLEGQNLIL
+361 LNLLSLEGQNLIL
-374 AGALISITLNSFVFS
+374 AGALISITLNSFIFA
-389 AIEPVQRWIRERSH
+389 AIEPVQKWIRERSN

-442 ITKQLMAE
+442 ITTSLME
-450 DIKVVI
+450 QNIKVVI
-456 AEENREIVENLREK
+456 AEENREIVEKLRAK

-476 GMATDPG
+476 GVATEPG

-497 LSPMDILDIHKIV
+497 ISPMDILDIHKIV

-536 RDQIGEVYFAKEEM
+536 RDNVGAVYYAKEEM
-550 AKNMSNHILNQ
+550 AKNMSRHILHQ

-566 HQAPTKEQTLDTKK
+566 QNPSHH
-580 RTVQCVFSYST
+580 

>member
-1 MPHDVD
+1 MPHDVE

-18 ALIFGYLAVRLRLP
+18 ALFFGYLAARLRLP
-32 PLIGYLIAGIIIS
+32 PLVGYLIAGIIIS
-45 PNTPGIVADIHLANQ
+45 PNTPGMVGDIHLANQ

-78 LNDLLQVRRIALP
+78 LNDLMQVKRIALP

-105 GVSMIWGWSF
+105 GISMLWGWDF
-115 GSALV
+115 GAALV

-137 GDRGLLNSVNGKI
+137 GDRGLLESVNGKI
-150 AVGWLLVEDLVMVLV
+150 AVGWLLVEDLVMVLA
-165 LVLLPATAALLGGEA
+165 LVLLPATVVLLGGQA
-180 LAGGADDNIWLT
+180 LEGAHDENIWLT

-199 VVGFIAFMLIIGKR
+199 VAGFIAFMLIIGKR
-213 LVPMIM
+213 VVPFIM
-219 QFVARL
+219 QVVARL
-225 GSRELFTLTVVAAAV
+225 GSRELFTLTVVAAAI
-240 SIAFGAYKIF
+240 SIAFGAYKVF

-297 DPRILV
+297 DPRILL
-303 EQPVHV
+303 EQPLHV
-309 LAVVA
+309 LSVVA
-314 IIMVGKTIAAMALV
+314 IIMIGKTLAAMALV

-351 SFILATLGVS
+351 SFILAALGVS
-361 LKLLSLEGQNLIL
+361 LGLLSLEGQNLIL
-374 AGALISITLNSFVFS
+374 AGALISITLNSFLFS

-429 QVVIVGHGEVGRR
+429 QVVIIGHGEVGRR
-442 ITKQLMAE
+442 ITRALM
-450 DIKVVI
+450 DKNIKVVI

-476 GMATDPG
+476 GIATEAS

-497 LSPMDILDIHKIV
+497 VSPMDILDIHKIV
-510 DIAKTL
+510 DIATTL
-516 NPEIQVLVC
+516 NPEIQILLC

-536 RDQIGEVYFAKEEM
+536 RDNIGAVYYAKEEM
-550 AKNMSNHILNQ
+550 AKNMSLHILHQ
-561 IQIAH
+561 IEIAH
-566 HQAPTKEQTLDTKK
+566 QQEHP
-580 RTVQCVFSYST
+580 SH

>member
-1 MPHDVD
+1 MPHDVE
-7 LIILLAVGFGL
+7 LIILLAVGFSL
-18 ALIFGYLAVRLRLP
+18 ALVFGYIAARLRLP
-32 PLIGYLIAGIIIS
+32 PLMGYLIAGVIIS

-78 LNDLLQVRRIALP
+78 LNDLMQVRRIALP
-91 GAILQIAVA
+91 GAVLQIAVA
-100 TLLGI
+100 TLLGV
-105 GVSMIWGWSF
+105 GVSMMWGWSF
-115 GSALV
+115 GSALI

-137 GDRGLLNSVNGKI
+137 GDRGLLDSVNGKI
-150 AVGWLLVEDLVMVLV
+150 AVGWLLVEDLVMVLA
-165 LVLLPATAALLGGEA
+165 LVLLPATAVLLGGQAIDNASDE
-180 LAGGADDNIWLT
+180 NIWLT
-192 LGITLLK
+192 LGLTLLK
-199 VVGFIAFMLIIGKR
+199 VSGFIAFMLIVGKR
-213 LVPMIM
+213 LVPFIM
-219 QFVARL
+219 QIVARL

-271 HRAEEETLPLREIFA
+271 HRAEEETLPLREIFS

-297 DPRILV
+297 DPLILI
-303 EQPVHV
+303 EEPLHV
-309 LAVVA
+309 LAVVG

-328 LFFRYPINTA
+328 LFFRYPLNTA

-361 LKLLSLEGQNLIL
+361 LQLLSLEGQNLIL

-389 AIEPVQRWIRERSH
+389 AIEPVQNWIRERSY

-411 GDPLAMLPDE
+411 NDPLAMLPDE

-442 ITKQLMAE
+442 ITKNLMAE
-450 DIKVVI
+450 NIRVVI
-456 AEENREIVENLREK
+456 AEENREIVEDLREK

-476 GMATDPG
+476 GVATDAG

-525 AESKEEAEVIR
+525 AESKAEAEVIR
-536 RDQIGEVYFAKEEM
+536 KDNIGEVYFAKEEM
-550 AKNMSNHILNQ
+550 AKNMSNYILNQ
-561 IQIAH
+561 IEIAH
-566 HQAPTKEQTLDTKK
+566 HQPPTH
-580 RTVQCVFSYST
+580 

>member
-18 ALIFGYLAVRLRLP
+18 ALIFGYITARLRFP

-45 PNTPGIVADIHLANQ
+45 PNTPGIVGDIHLANQ

-78 LNDLLQVRRIALP
+78 LNDLVQVRRIAVP
-91 GAILQIAVA
+91 GAILQITVA
-100 TLLGI
+100 TLLGM
-105 GVSMIWGWSF
+105 GVSMMWDWSF
-115 GSALV
+115 GSALI

-165 LVLLPATAALLGGEA
+165 LVLLPATAVLLGGTPIAGSDPEA
-180 LAGGADDNIWLT
+180 NIWLT
-192 LGITLLK
+192 LVMTLLK
-199 VVGFIAFMLIIGKR
+199 VIGFIAFMLIIGKR
-213 LVPMIM
+213 LVPFIM
-219 QFVARL
+219 HMVARL

-271 HRAEEETLPLREIFA
+271 HRAEEETLPLREIFS
-286 ILFFVAVGMLF
+286 ILFFVSVGMLF
-297 DPRILV
+297 DPLILIQ
-303 EQPVHV
+303 QPLHV
-309 LAVVA
+309 LAVVG
-314 IIMVGKTIAAMALV
+314 IILIGKTIAAMALV

-361 LKLLSLEGQNLIL
+361 LQLLSIEGQNLIL
-374 AGALISITLNSFVFS
+374 AGALISITLNSFIFAAV
-389 AIEPVQRWIRERSH
+389 EPIQQWIRDRSH

-429 QVVIVGHGEVGRR
+429 QVVIVGHGEVGRH
-442 ITKQLMAE
+442 ITQTLMQQG
-450 DIKVVI
+450 IKVVI
-456 AEENREIVENLREK
+456 AEENREIVEDLRAK

-476 GMATDPG
+476 GHATEAG

-497 LSPMDILDIHKIV
+497 LSPMDLLDIHKIV

-516 NPEIQVLVC
+516 NPQIQVLVC
-525 AESKEEAEVIR
+525 AESNEQAERIR
-536 RDQIGEVYFAKEEM
+536 SDHLGEVYFAKTEM

-566 HQAPTKEQTLDTKK
+566 QHTPTHANTLI
-580 RTVQCVFSYST
+580 

>member
-1 MPHDVD
+1 MPHDVN
-7 LIILLAVGFGL
+7 LIILLAVGFGM
-18 ALIFGYLAVRLRLP
+18 ALIFGYIAARLRLP

-45 PNTPGIVADIHLANQ
+45 PNTPGVVGDIQLANQ

-78 LNDLLQVRRIALP
+78 LSDLLQVRRIALP

-100 TLLGI
+100 TLLGMV
-105 GVSMIWGWSF
+105 VSMFWGWSF
-115 GSALV
+115 GSALI

-137 GDRGLLNSVNGKI
+137 GDRGLLDSVNGKI
-150 AVGWLLVEDLVMVLV
+150 AVGWLLVEDLVMVLA
-165 LVLLPATAALLGGEA
+165 LVLLPATAVLLGGHA
-180 LAGGADDNIWLT
+180 LPGTDTSQSIWMTIGL
-192 LGITLLK
+192 TLLK
-199 VVGFIAFMLIIGKR
+199 VTGFIAFMLIIGKR

-240 SIAFGAYKIF
+240 SIAYGSYAVFD
-250 GVSMALGAFFAGMV
+250 VSMALGAFFAGMV

-286 ILFFVAVGMLF
+286 ILFFVSVGMLF

-303 EQPVHV
+303 EEPLHI

-314 IIMVGKTIAAMALV
+314 IIMVGKTLAAMALV

-351 SFILATLGVS
+351 SFILATLG
-361 LKLLSLEGQNLIL
+361 LALGLLTPEAQNLIL
-374 AGALISITLNSFVFS
+374 AGALFSITLNSFIFS

-421 VSQDYLRD
+421 VDQEYLRD
-429 QVVIVGHGEVGRR
+429 QVVIIGYGGVGRR
-442 ITKQLMAE
+442 ISENLME
-450 DIKVVI
+450 QNIKVVI
-456 AEENREIVENLREK
+456 AEENREIVEKLRTQ

-476 GMATDPG
+476 GEATEPN

-497 LSPMDILDIHKIV
+497 ISPMDILDIHRIV
-510 DIAKTL
+510 DISKQL
-516 NPEIQVLVC
+516 NPEIQVLIC
-525 AESKEEAEVIR
+525 AESKEEAAVIR
-536 RDQIGEVYFAKEEM
+536 EENIGEVFYAKEEM
-550 AKNMSNHILNQ
+550 AKNMSHHILNQ
-561 IQIAH
+561 IELAH
-566 HQAPTKEQTLDTKK
+566 QSPAH
-580 RTVQCVFSYST
+580 

>member
-1 MPHDVD
+1 MPHDVN
-7 LIILLAVGFGL
+7 LIILLAVGFGM
-18 ALIFGYLAVRLRLP
+18 ALIFGYIAARLRLP

-45 PNTPGIVADIHLANQ
+45 PNTPGVVGDIQLANQ

-78 LNDLLQVRRIALP
+78 LSDLLQVRRIALP

-100 TLLGI
+100 TLLGMA
-105 GVSMIWGWSF
+105 VSMFWGWSF

-137 GDRGLLNSVNGKI
+137 GDRGLLDSVNGKI
-150 AVGWLLVEDLVMVLV
+150 AVGWLLVEDLVMVLA
-165 LVLLPATAALLGGEA
+165 LVLLPATAVLLGGHA
-180 LAGGADDNIWLT
+180 LPGTDTSQSIWITIGL
-192 LGITLLK
+192 TLLK
-199 VVGFIAFMLIIGKR
+199 VTGFIAFMLIIGKR

-240 SIAFGAYKIF
+240 SIAYGSYAVF

-286 ILFFVAVGMLF
+286 ILFFVSVGMLF

-303 EQPVHV
+303 EEPLHI

-314 IIMVGKTIAAMALV
+314 IIMVGKTLAAMALV

-351 SFILATLGVS
+351 SFILATLG
-361 LKLLSLEGQNLIL
+361 LALGLLTPEAQNLIL
-374 AGALISITLNSFVFS
+374 AGALFSITLNSFIFS

-421 VSQDYLRD
+421 VDQEYLRD
-429 QVVIVGHGEVGRR
+429 QVVIIGYGGVGRR
-442 ITKQLMAE
+442 ISENLME
-450 DIKVVI
+450 QNIKVVI
-456 AEENREIVENLREK
+456 AEENREIVEKLRTQ

-476 GMATDPG
+476 GEATEPN

-497 LSPMDILDIHKIV
+497 ISPMDILDIHRIV
-510 DIAKTL
+510 DISKQL
-516 NPEIQVLVC
+516 NPEIQVLIC
-525 AESKEEAEVIR
+525 AESKEEAAVIR
-536 RDQIGEVYFAKEEM
+536 EENIGEVFYAKEEM
-550 AKNMSNHILNQ
+550 AKNMSHHILNQ
-561 IQIAH
+561 IELAH
-566 HQAPTKEQTLDTKK
+566 QSPVH
-580 RTVQCVFSYST
+580 

>member
-1 MPHDVD
+1 MPHDVE
-7 LIILLAVGFGL
+7 LIILLAVGFSL
-18 ALIFGYLAVRLRLP
+18 ALVFGYIAARLRLP
-32 PLIGYLIAGIIIS
+32 PLMGYLIAGVIIS

-78 LNDLLQVRRIALP
+78 LNDLMQVRRIALP
-91 GAILQIAVA
+91 GAVLQIAVA
-100 TLLGI
+100 TLLGV
-105 GVSMIWGWSF
+105 GVSMMWGWSF
-115 GSALV
+115 GSALI

-137 GDRGLLNSVNGKI
+137 GDRGLLDSVNGKI
-150 AVGWLLVEDLVMVLV
+150 AVGWLLVEDLVMVLA
-165 LVLLPATAALLGGEA
+165 LVLLPATAVLLGGQA
-180 LAGGADDNIWLT
+180 LESTNDENIWLT
-192 LGITLLK
+192 LGLTLLK
-199 VVGFIAFMLIIGKR
+199 VSGFIAFMLIVGKR
-213 LVPMIM
+213 LVPFIM
-219 QFVARL
+219 QIVARL

-271 HRAEEETLPLREIFA
+271 HRAEEETLPLREIFS

-297 DPRILV
+297 DPRILI
-303 EQPVHV
+303 EEPLHV
-309 LAVVA
+309 LAVVG

-328 LFFRYPINTA
+328 LFFRYPLNTA

-361 LKLLSLEGQNLIL
+361 LQLLSLDGQNLIL

-389 AIEPVQRWIRERSH
+389 AIEPVQNWIRERSY

-411 GDPLAMLPDE
+411 SDPLAMLPDE

-442 ITKQLMAE
+442 ITQNLMAE
-450 DIKVVI
+450 NIKVVI
-456 AEENREIVENLREK
+456 AEENREIVEDLREK

-476 GMATDPG
+476 GIATEAG

-525 AESKEEAEVIR
+525 AESKAEAEAIR
-536 RDQIGEVYFAKEEM
+536 KDNIGEVYFAKEEM
-550 AKNMSNHILNQ
+550 AKNMSNYILNQ
-561 IQIAH
+561 IEIAH
-566 HQAPTKEQTLDTKK
+566 HQPPTH
-580 RTVQCVFSYST
+580 

>member
-7 LIILLAVGFGL
+7 LIILLAVGFGM
-18 ALIFGYLAVRLRLP
+18 ALIFGYIAARLRLP

-45 PNTPGIVADIHLANQ
+45 PNTPGIVGDIHLANQ

-105 GVSMIWGWSF
+105 GVSMYWGWSF
-115 GSALV
+115 GSALI

-137 GDRGLLNSVNGKI
+137 GDRGLLDSVNGKI
-150 AVGWLLVEDLVMVLV
+150 AVGWLLVEDLVMVLA
-165 LVLLPATAALLGGEA
+165 LVLLPATAVLMGGHALPGT
-180 LAGGADDNIWLT
+180 DTSQSIWLT
-192 LGITLLK
+192 IGITLLK
-199 VVGFIAFMLIIGKR
+199 VTGFIAFMLIIGKR

-240 SIAFGAYKIF
+240 SIAYGSYAVF

-271 HRAEEETLPLREIFA
+271 HRAEEETLPLREIFS
-286 ILFFVAVGMLF
+286 ILFFVSVGMLF
-297 DPRILV
+297 DPSILIEEPLRIL
-303 EQPVHV
+303 
-309 LAVVA
+309 AVIA
-314 IIMVGKTIAAMALV
+314 IIMVGKTLAAIALV

-351 SFILATLGVS
+351 SFILATLG
-361 LKLLSLEGQNLIL
+361 LSLGLLTPDAQNLIL
-374 AGALISITLNSFVFS
+374 AGALFSITLNSFVFS

-411 GDPLAMLPDE
+411 ADPLAMLPDE
-421 VSQDYLRD
+421 VDQAYLRD
-429 QVVIVGHGEVGRR
+429 QVVIIGYGGVGRR
-442 ITKQLMAE
+442 ISENLIQQN
-450 DIKVVI
+450 IKVVI
-456 AEENREIVENLREK
+456 AEENREIVEKLRSQ

-476 GMATDPG
+476 GEATEPN

-497 LSPMDILDIHKIV
+497 ISPMDILDIHRIV
-510 DIAKTL
+510 DISKQL
-516 NPEIQVLVC
+516 NPEIQVLIC
-525 AESKEEAEVIR
+525 AESKEEAAVIR
-536 RDQIGEVYFAKEEM
+536 EEQLGEVFYAKEEM
-550 AKNMSNHILNQ
+550 AKNMSHHILNQ
-561 IQIAH
+561 IELAH
-566 HQAPTKEQTLDTKK
+566 QPPAH
-580 RTVQCVFSYST
+580 

>member
-1 MPHDVD
+1 VPHDVD

-18 ALIFGYLAVRLRLP
+18 ALIFGYIAARIRLP
-32 PLIGYLIAGIIIS
+32 PLIGYLVAGIIIS
-45 PNTPGIVADIHLANQ
+45 PNTPGVVGDIHLANQ

-78 LNDLLQVRRIALP
+78 LNDLMQVRRIALP
-91 GAILQIAVA
+91 GAVLQIAVA

-165 LVLLPATAALLGGEA
+165 LVLLPATAVLLGGTPV
-180 LAGGADDNIWLT
+180 AGSSTDANIWMT
-192 LGITLLK
+192 LAITLLK
-199 VVGFIAFMLIIGKR
+199 VAGFIAFMLIIGKR
-213 LVPMIM
+213 LVPFIM
-219 QFVARL
+219 QIVARL

-240 SIAFGAYKIF
+240 SIAFGAYKVF

-271 HRAEEETLPLREIFA
+271 HRAEEETLPLREIFS
-286 ILFFVAVGMLF
+286 ILFFVSVGMLF
-297 DPRILV
+297 DPRILI
-303 EQPVHV
+303 EQPFHV
-309 LAVVA
+309 LAVVG
-314 IIMVGKTIAAMALV
+314 IIMIGKTIAAMALV

-351 SFILATLGVS
+351 SFILATLGLS
-361 LKLLSLEGQNLIL
+361 LNLLSIEGQNLIL

-389 AIEPVQRWIRERSH
+389 AIEPVQNWIRERSH

-411 GDPLAMLPDE
+411 GDPLSMLPDE
-421 VSQDYLRD
+421 VSQEYLRD

-442 ITKQLMAE
+442 ITKTLMAQ

-456 AEENREIVENLREK
+456 AEENREIVESLREK

-476 GMATDPG
+476 GHATEPS

-516 NPEIQVLVC
+516 NPQIQVLVC

-536 RDQIGEVYFAKEEM
+536 RDGIGEVYFAKEEM
-550 AKNMSNHILNQ
+550 AKNMTNHILHQ

-566 HQAPTKEQTLDTKK
+566 QQEPTH
-580 RTVQCVFSYST
+580 

>member
-1 MPHDVD
+1 MPHNVD
-7 LIILLAVGFGL
+7 LIILLAFGFGL
-18 ALIFGYLAVRLRLP
+18 ALIFGYLAARLRLP
-32 PLIGYLIAGIIIS
+32 PLIGYLVAGIIIS
-45 PNTPGIVADIHLANQ
+45 PNTPGIVADIQLANQ

-105 GVSMIWGWSF
+105 GVSMLWGWSF

-165 LVLLPATAALLGGEA
+165 LVLLPATAVLLGGEPMTA
-180 LAGGADDNIWLT
+180 HAESGNIWLT
-192 LGITLLK
+192 LGLTLLK
-199 VVGFIAFMLIIGKR
+199 VAGFIAFMLIVGKR
-213 LVPMIM
+213 LVPLIM

-240 SIAFGAYKIF
+240 SIAFGAYKVF

-271 HRAEEETLPLREIFA
+271 HRAEEETLPLREIFS
-286 ILFFVAVGMLF
+286 ILFFVSVGMLF
-297 DPRILV
+297 DPSILW
-303 EQPVHV
+303 EQPEHV
-309 LAVVA
+309 LAVVG

-374 AGALISITLNSFVFS
+374 AGALISITLNSFIFS
-389 AIEPVQRWIRERSH
+389 AIEPIQNWIRERSS

-442 ITKQLMAE
+442 ITKTLMAE
-450 DIKVVI
+450 EIKVVI

-476 GMATDPG
+476 GVATEPG

-497 LSPMDILDIHKIV
+497 LSPMDIIDIHKIV

-516 NPEIQVLVC
+516 NPQIQVLIC
-525 AESKEEAEVIR
+525 AESKQEAEVIR
-536 RDQIGEVYFAKEEM
+536 KENIGEVYLAKEEM

-561 IQIAH
+561 IEIAH
-566 HQAPTKEQTLDTKK
+566 HQAP
-580 RTVQCVFSYST
+580 SH

>member
-1 MPHDVD
+1 MPHDVE
-7 LIILLAVGFGL
+7 LIILLAVGFGV
-18 ALIFGYLAVRLRLP
+18 ALIFGYIAARLRLP

-45 PNTPGIVADIHLANQ
+45 PNTPGVVGDLHLANQ

-78 LNDLLQVRRIALP
+78 LKDLMQVRRIALP
-91 GAILQIAVA
+91 GAILQISVA

-105 GVSMIWGWSF
+105 GISMLWGWSF

-165 LVLLPATAALLGGEA
+165 LVLLPAMAVLLGGQS
-180 LAGGADDNIWLT
+180 LSSDAGNENIWLT

-199 VVGFIAFMLIIGKR
+199 VAGFIAFMLIIGKR

-219 QFVARL
+219 QVVARL

-271 HRAEEETLPLREIFA
+271 QRAEAETLPLREIFS
-286 ILFFVAVGMLF
+286 ILFFVSVGMLF
-297 DPRILV
+297 DPRILI
-303 EQPVHV
+303 EQPIHV
-309 LAVVA
+309 LGTVA
-314 IIMVGKTIAAMALV
+314 IIMIGKTIAAMALV

-361 LKLLSLEGQNLIL
+361 LQLLSLEGQNLIL
-374 AGALISITLNSFVFS
+374 AGALISITLNSFIFS
-389 AIEPVQRWIRERSH
+389 AVEPIQNWIRNRSH

-411 GDPLAMLPDE
+411 GDPLAMLPDA

-442 ITKQLMAE
+442 ITKTLME
-450 DIKVVI
+450 KDIKVVI

-470 GIAAVS
+470 DIAAVC
-476 GMATDPG
+476 GLATEPS
-483 VLIQAHIQHARLLV
+483 VQRWIRKFEQHL
-497 LSPMDILDIHKIV
+497 
-510 DIAKTL
+510 
-516 NPEIQVLVC
+516 
-525 AESKEEAEVIR
+525 
-536 RDQIGEVYFAKEEM
+536 
-550 AKNMSNHILNQ
+550 
-561 IQIAH
+561 
-566 HQAPTKEQTLDTKK
+566 
-580 RTVQCVFSYST
+580 

>member
-1 MPHDVD
+1 MPHDVE
-7 LIILLAVGFGL
+7 LIILLAVGFGF
-18 ALIFGYLAVRLRLP
+18 ALIFGYIAARLRLP

-45 PNTPGIVADIHLANQ
+45 PNTPGVVGDIHLANQ

-78 LNDLLQVRRIALP
+78 LNDLMQVRRIALP

-100 TLLGI
+100 TLLGMGI
-105 GVSMIWGWSF
+105 SMLWGWSM

-165 LVLLPATAALLGGEA
+165 LVLLPATAVLLGGQPLTESS
-180 LAGGADDNIWLT
+180 ADENIWLT

-199 VVGFIAFMLIIGKR
+199 VAGFIAFMLIIGKR

-219 QFVARL
+219 QVVARL

-240 SIAFGAYKIF
+240 SIAFGAYKVF

-271 HRAEEETLPLREIFA
+271 HRAEEETLPLREIFS
-286 ILFFVAVGMLF
+286 ILFFVSVGMLF
-297 DPRILV
+297 DPRILI
-303 EQPVHV
+303 EQPLHV
-309 LAVVA
+309 LAVVG
-314 IIMVGKTIAAMALV
+314 IIMIGKTIAAMALV

-351 SFILATLGVS
+351 SFILATLGAS
-361 LKLLSLEGQNLIL
+361 LNLLSMEGQNLIL
-374 AGALISITLNSFVFS
+374 AGALISITLNSFIFS
-389 AIEPVQRWIRERSH
+389 AIEPMQRLIRERSN

-411 GDPLAMLPDE
+411 SDPLAMLPDE

-429 QVVIVGHGEVGRR
+429 QVVLIGHGEVGRR
-442 ITKQLMAE
+442 ITRELMNE
-450 DIKVVI
+450 NIKVVI

-476 GMATDPG
+476 GVATEPG

-497 LSPMDILDIHKIV
+497 ISPMDILDIHKIV
-510 DIAKTL
+510 DIAKML
-516 NPEIQVLVC
+516 NPSIQVLVC

-536 RDQIGEVYFAKEEM
+536 RDNIGEVYYAKEEM

-566 HQAPTKEQTLDTKK
+566 HQTPTH
-580 RTVQCVFSYST
+580 

>member
-7 LIILLAVGFGL
+7 LIILLAVGFGM
-18 ALIFGYLAVRLRLP
+18 ALIFGYIAARLRLP

-45 PNTPGIVADIHLANQ
+45 PNTPGIVGDIHLANQ

-105 GVSMIWGWSF
+105 GVSMYWGWSF
-115 GSALV
+115 GSALI

-137 GDRGLLNSVNGKI
+137 GDRGLLDSVNGKI
-150 AVGWLLVEDLVMVLV
+150 AVGWLLVEDLVMVLA
-165 LVLLPATAALLGGEA
+165 LVLLPATAVLIGGHALPGT
-180 LAGGADDNIWLT
+180 DTSQSIWLT
-192 LGITLLK
+192 IGITLLK
-199 VVGFIAFMLIIGKR
+199 VTGFIAFMLIIGKR

-240 SIAFGAYKIF
+240 SIAYGSYAVF

-271 HRAEEETLPLREIFA
+271 HRAEEETLPLREIFS
-286 ILFFVAVGMLF
+286 ILFFVSVGMLF
-297 DPRILV
+297 DPSILIEEPLRIL
-303 EQPVHV
+303 
-309 LAVVA
+309 AVIA
-314 IIMVGKTIAAMALV
+314 IIMVGKTLAAIALV

-351 SFILATLGVS
+351 SFILATLG
-361 LKLLSLEGQNLIL
+361 LSLGLLTPDAQNLIL
-374 AGALISITLNSFVFS
+374 AGALFSITLNSFVFS

-411 GDPLAMLPDE
+411 ADPLAMLPDE
-421 VSQDYLRD
+421 VDQAYLRD
-429 QVVIVGHGEVGRR
+429 QVVIIGYGGVGRR
-442 ITKQLMAE
+442 ISENLIQQN
-450 DIKVVI
+450 IKVVI
-456 AEENREIVENLREK
+456 AEENREIVEKLRSQ

-476 GMATDPG
+476 GEATEPN

-497 LSPMDILDIHKIV
+497 ISPMDILDIHRIV
-510 DIAKTL
+510 DISKQL
-516 NPEIQVLVC
+516 NPEIQVLIC
-525 AESKEEAEVIR
+525 AESKEEAAVIR
-536 RDQIGEVYFAKEEM
+536 QENLGEVFYAKEEM
-550 AKNMSNHILNQ
+550 AKNMSHHILNQ
-561 IQIAH
+561 IELAH
-566 HQAPTKEQTLDTKK
+566 QSPAH
-580 RTVQCVFSYST
+580 